1 MHAFESLKT
10 KLKCLTLHATPR
22 SPILT
27 SFISSLIIKVQ
38 PSKEIVC
45 SDCRKKYKT
54 KGGYER
60 HRATKH
66 NNWTPSSLTPRTL
79 VDIVKCALQ
88 TTIKEKAFAAGLRDE
103 LTNYQFQELEEGSQE
118 FATIQLLYNDFVKS
132 NNTEKFYSNF
142 YAQIA
147 LKSTTYFRGL
157 SRNAATLLST
167 SIADKMLAHVRQ
179 SKVQNSAAVSVSSA
193 LSEKEKAGL
202 QYLGG
207 YVIHNL
213 HKKFSRTDT
222 LESQHAMAILKA
234 GKQES
239 NPDSQKLVSSLNRGG
254 LWSITKPVENIFSR
268 TEHFFQ
274 ISTSMGSTKIDIAGI
289 AHKASSDSQV
299 ISNYQSMVS
308 SAHLVPASHTSKN
321 VLDCMVNMFVRVR
334 SFSHAKDLVNA
345 YKMKEKKSKCK
356 ALRKEIKRTCEEQT
370 QARQT

>member
-1 MHAFESLKT
+1 MLSIPVTWHLPCTHKTKMASASDELYLFGDDFDAVLDILEEDDALGEHFEISVSNVSSSWDQMVPYWLDYGKSASWTPWIPLHAFESLKT

-45 SDCRKKYKT
+45 SDCHKKYKT

-193 LSEKEKAGL
+193 LALSTWGVMLSTIFTRNFQGQILWKAST
-202 QYLGG
+202 QWP
-207 YVIHNL
+207 
-213 HKKFSRTDT
+213 FSR
-222 LESQHAMAILKA
+222 LGSR
-234 GKQES
+234 
-239 NPDSQKLVSSLNRGG
+239 NRIPTHKN
-254 LWSITKPVENIFSR
+254 WYPAWIVE
-268 TEHFFQ
+268 
-274 ISTSMGSTKIDIAGI
+274 
-289 AHKASSDSQV
+289 
-299 ISNYQSMVS
+299 
-308 SAHLVPASHTSKN
+308 
-321 VLDCMVNMFVRVR
+321 
-334 SFSHAKDLVNA
+334 A
-345 YKMKEKKSKCK
+345 YGP
-356 ALRKEIKRTCEEQT
+356 
-370 QARQT
+370 